1 MVSSHAIQCRGERR
15 EGGLAYHL
23 PLCLSRWW
31 QQTAVTTEDEQPGS
45 GQEAAAHQPA
55 VMASCSTNSHSE
67 GEGARGARETSST
80 LAGFQAFGF
89 YSLAPM
95 KAWFPWEKTSCLKV
109 KSAGCASRAQPGLW
123 YEERKLLTPGAG
135 AAEPS
140 SSPRRVHLISRG
152 KQQMSLRGG
161 RVGDSSKLF
170 RFFMNNL
177 AKLFGS

>member
-15 EGGLAYHL
+15 EGGLAYFHHL

-109 KSAGCASRAQPGLW
+109 KSAGHASRGPAWFVIWRKETAHSRRWGSRAVFFPSQGAPDFPGKAAN
-123 YEERKLLTPGAG
+123 EPERRTCWG
-135 AAEPS
+135 
-140 SSPRRVHLISRG
+140 
-152 KQQMSLRGG
+152 
-161 RVGDSSKLF
+161 
-170 RFFMNNL
+170 FF
-177 AKLFGS
+177 KII